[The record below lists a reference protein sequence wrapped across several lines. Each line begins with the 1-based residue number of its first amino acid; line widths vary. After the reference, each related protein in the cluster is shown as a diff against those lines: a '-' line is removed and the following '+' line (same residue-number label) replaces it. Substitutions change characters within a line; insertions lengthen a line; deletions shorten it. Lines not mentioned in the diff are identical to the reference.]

1 MIKEQTF
8 LACYVKKNVEKTFLA
23 TEVLC
28 SAACY
33 DRQLGVVYENG
44 NIMNLADF
52 LETNRI

>member
-33 DRQLGVVYENG
+33 GRQLGVVYENR

-52 LETNRI
+52 LETNT